1 LDKRW
6 TQVRSIPFKV
16 ANMARTVRDANL
28 ETRTARSRLPTRGKP
43 HYRILEPG
51 LHLGYRKL
59 KTGPGK
65 WIARHYEGNETYK
78 VKTIGIADDFSDADG
93 VAIISFHQAQNL
105 ARARMVSFAHNAAGK
120 TGPLTVAAAM
130 TSYLEFLETN
140 RKSAPF
146 AQYVTDAFILP
157 ELGKFEAEALSTDKL
172 RTWHAKLAKAS
183 ARIRTKEG
191 EKQRFKDDAAD
202 PERDRRRKATANRIL
217 TVLKAALNRV
227 WRDGKVASD
236 SAWRRVEPFESVD
249 AARARYLT
257 IAEARRLI
265 NASPPDFRRL
275 VQGALETGARYG
287 ELYALT
293 VTDFN
298 PDSGTIA
305 VRQSKSGKPRHIVL
319 TDDGAEFF
327 RSLTAGRAGSEFMFV
342 KEGGEAWLRSH
353 QAEPMRKATK
363 NAKITP
369 PINFHGLRHTWAS
382 HAVMNGV
389 PMLVVAK
396 NLGHSDTRMVE
407 KHYGHLA
414 PSFVADAIRKGAP
427 RFGVEIG
434 NSVIALIDGVR

>member
-1 LDKRW
+1 
-6 TQVRSIPFKV
+6 
-16 ANMARTVRDANL
+16 MARTVRDANL

-65 WIARHYEGNETYK
+65 WVARHYIGNESYE
-78 VKTIGIADDFSDADG
+78 VETIGVADDFSDADG
-93 VAIISFHQAQNL
+93 VAIISFHQAQTL
-105 ARARMVSFAHNAAGK
+105 ARTRMVGRAHTAAGK
-120 TGPLTVAAAM
+120 TGPLTVADAM
-130 TSYLEFLETN
+130 ESYLEFLETN
-140 RKSAPF
+140 RKSGPF
-146 AQYVTDAFILP
+146 AQYVTDAFVLR
-157 ELGKFEAEALSTDKL
+157 ELGKIEVEVLSTDKL

-191 EKQRFKDDAAD
+191 EKQRFKDDGDD

-217 TVLKAALNRV
+217 TVLKAALNRA

-236 SAWRRVEPFESVD
+236 RAWRRVEPFEGVD

-265 NASPPDFRRL
+265 NASSPDFRRL

-287 ELYALT
+287 ELCALT
-293 VTDFN
+293 VSDFN
-298 PDSGTIA
+298 PDSGTVAI
-305 VRQSKSGKPRHIVL
+305 RQSKSGKPRHIVL

-327 RSLTAGRAGSEFMFV
+327 RELTTGRAGNEFMFV
-342 KEGGEAWLRSH
+342 KESGGSWLRSH
-353 QAEPMRKATK
+353 QAEPMGQANK

-414 PSFVADAIRKGAP
+414 PSFVSDAIRKGAP
-427 RFGVEIG
+427 RFGVESDNKILPLAA
-434 NSVIALIDGVR
+434 VT

>member
-1 LDKRW
+1 
-6 TQVRSIPFKV
+6 
-16 ANMARTVRDANL
+16 MARTVRDANL
-28 ETRTARSRLPTRGKP
+28 ESRTARSRLPTRGKP

-65 WIARHYEGNETYK
+65 WVARHYEGNEEYT
-78 VKTIGIADDFSDADG
+78 VETIGVADDFSDPDG
-93 VAIISFHQAQNL
+93 IAIISFHQAQTL
-105 ARARMVSFAHNAAGK
+105 ARSRMVGRAHSEAGK
-120 TGPLTVAAAM
+120 TGPLTVATAM
-130 TSYLEFLETN
+130 TSYIEFLTSN

-157 ELGKFEAEALSTDKL
+157 ELGKIEIDALSTDKL

-191 EKQRFKDDAAD
+191 EKQRFKDDASD

-217 TVLKAALNRV
+217 TVLKAALNRA
-227 WRDGKVASD
+227 WRDGKTPSD

-249 AARARYLT
+249 AARVRYLT
-257 IAEARRLI
+257 IAEAQRLI

-287 ELYALT
+287 ELCVLT
-293 VTDFN
+293 VSDFN
-298 PDSGTIA
+298 PDSGTVA

-327 RSLTAGRAGSEFMFV
+327 RGITAGRAGSEFLFL
-342 KEGGEAWLRSH
+342 KADGEAWRPSH
-353 QAEPMRKATK
+353 QAEPMDQANI
-363 NAKITP
+363 NAKIDP

-427 RFGVEIG
+427 RFGVGIDS
-434 NSVIALIDGVR
+434 NISQIAQRR

>member
-1 LDKRW
+1 
-6 TQVRSIPFKV
+6 
-16 ANMARTVRDANL
+16 MARTVRDANL

-65 WIARHYEGNETYK
+65 WIARHYLGNEAYE
-78 VKTIGIADDFSDADG
+78 VETIGVADDFSDADG
-93 VAIISFHQAQNL
+93 VAIISFHQAQTL
-105 ARARMVSFAHNAAGK
+105 ARGRMVSRAHTAAGK
-120 TGPLTVAAAM
+120 TGPLTVATAM
-130 TSYLEFLETN
+130 ASYLEFLETN

-146 AQYVTDAFILP
+146 ARYVNEAFILP
-157 ELGKFEAEALSTDKL
+157 ELGKIEVESLSTDKL

-183 ARIRTKEG
+183 ARIRTKDG
-191 EKQRFKDDAAD
+191 EKQRFKDDAED

-217 TVLKAALNRV
+217 TVLKGALNRA
-227 WRDGKVASD
+227 WRDGKVVSD

-249 AARARYLT
+249 AARVHYLT
-257 IAEARRLI
+257 IAEAQRLI
-265 NASPPDFRRL
+265 NASPADFRRL

-287 ELYALT
+287 ELCALT
-293 VTDFN
+293 VSDFN

-319 TDDGAEFF
+319 TDDGTEFF
-327 RSLTAGRAGSEFMFV
+327 RVLTTGRPGSEFMFV
-342 KEGGEAWLRSH
+342 KDVGDAWLRSH
-353 QAEPMRKATK
+353 QAEPMKQANK
-363 NAKITP
+363 NAKIAP

-414 PSFVADAIRKGAP
+414 PSYVADAIRAGAP
-427 RFGVEIG
+427 RFGTLADGG
-434 NSVIALIDGVR
+434 NVKAIR

>member
-1 LDKRW
+1 
-6 TQVRSIPFKV
+6 
-16 ANMARTVRDANL
+16 MARTVRDAL
-28 ETRTARSRLPTRGKP
+28 LDSRTARSRLKARGKP
-43 HYRILEPG
+43 YWRGLEPG
-51 LHLGYRKL
+51 LHIGYRRPV
-59 KTGPGK
+59 TGAGK
-65 WIARHYEGNETYK
+65 WLARHYVGEEKYQVETLN
-78 VKTIGIADDFSDADG
+78 TADDFSDADG
-93 VAIISFHQAQNL
+93 VAILDFRQAQNL
-105 ARARMVSFAHNAAGK
+105 ARERMVARAHAAAGK
-120 TGPLTVAAAM
+120 TGPLTVADAM
-130 TSYLEFLETN
+130 ASYLEFLETN

-157 ELGKFEAEALSTDKL
+157 EFGKIEVEALSTDKL
-172 RTWHAKLAKAS
+172 RTWLAKLAKAS
-183 ARIRTKEG
+183 ARVRTKEG
-191 EKQRFKDDAAD
+191 EKQRFKDDAKD
-202 PERDRRRKATANRIL
+202 PERNRRRKATANRIL
-217 TVLKAALNRV
+217 TVLKAALNRA

-249 AARARYLT
+249 AARVRYLA

-287 ELYALT
+287 ELCALT
-293 VTDFN
+293 VSDFN
-298 PDSGTIA
+298 PDSGTVA

-319 TDDGAEFF
+319 SDDGIEFF
-327 RSLTAGRAGSEFMFV
+327 RGLSAGRAGNEFMFV
-342 KEGGEAWLRSH
+342 KESGEAWLRSH
-353 QAEPMRKATK
+353 QAEPMGQANK

-427 RFGVEIG
+427 RFGVEVG
-434 NSVIALIDGVR
+434 NNVIALIDGVR

>member
-1 LDKRW
+1 
-6 TQVRSIPFKV
+6 
-16 ANMARTVRDANL
+16 MARTVRDANL

-43 HYRILEPG
+43 HYRVLEPG

-65 WIARHYEGNETYK
+65 WIARHYIGNESYQ
-78 VKTIGIADDFSDADG
+78 VETIGVADDFSDPDG
-93 VAIISFHQAQNL
+93 IAVISFHQAQTL
-105 ARARMVSFAHNAAGK
+105 ARSRMVSRAHSAAGK
-120 TGPLTVAAAM
+120 TGPLTVDAAM
-130 TSYLEFLETN
+130 TSYLEFLTSN

-157 ELGKFEAEALSTDKL
+157 ELGTTEVEALSTDKL
-172 RTWHAKLAKAS
+172 RTWHAKLAKTS

-191 EKQRFKDDAAD
+191 EKQRFKDDADD

-217 TVLKAALNRV
+217 TVLKAALNRA
-227 WRDGKVASD
+227 WRDGKVVSD

-249 AARARYLT
+249 AARVRYLT

-265 NASPPDFRRL
+265 NASPADFRRL

-287 ELYALT
+287 ELCALT
-293 VTDFN
+293 ISDFN
-298 PDSGTIA
+298 PDSGTVAI
-305 VRQSKSGKPRHIVL
+305 RQSKSGKPRHIVL
-319 TDDGAEFF
+319 TDDGVEFF
-327 RSLTAGRAGSEFMFV
+327 RGLTAGRAGSEFMFV
-342 KEGGEAWLRSH
+342 KESGEAWLRSH
-353 QAEPMRKATK
+353 QADPMDRANL
-363 NAKITP
+363 NAQITP

-414 PSFVADAIRKGAP
+414 PSYIADAIRAGAP
-427 RFGVEIG
+427 RFGAVTTSNI
-434 NSVIALIDGVR
+434 SPIAR

>member
-1 LDKRW
+1 
-6 TQVRSIPFKV
+6 
-16 ANMARTVRDANL
+16 MARTVRDANL

-59 KTGPGK
+59 KMGPGK
-65 WIARHYEGNETYK
+65 WVARHYLGNEEYE
-78 VKTIGIADDFSDADG
+78 VETIGVADDFSDADG
-93 VAIISFHQAQNL
+93 VAIISFHQAQTN
-105 ARARMVSFAHNAAGK
+105 ARARMVGRAHTAAGK

-130 TSYLEFLETN
+130 ASYLEFLQSN

-157 ELGKFEAEALSTDKL
+157 ELGEIEVDALSTDKL

-191 EKQRFKDDAAD
+191 KKQRFKDDAND

-217 TVLKAALNRV
+217 TVLKAALNRA

-236 SAWRRVEPFESVD
+236 GAWRRVEPFEGVES
-249 AARARYLT
+249 ARARYLT
-257 IAEARRLI
+257 IAEAQRLI

-287 ELYALT
+287 ELCALT
-293 VTDFN
+293 VSDFN

-305 VRQSKSGKPRHIVL
+305 IRQSKSGKPRHIVL

-327 RSLTAGRAGSEFMFV
+327 RGLTSGRAGSEFMFV

-353 QAEPMRKATK
+353 QADPMEEANK

-427 RFGVEIG
+427 RFGVEMA
-434 NSVIALIDGVR
+434 NNVVALIDGVR

>member
-1 LDKRW
+1 
-6 TQVRSIPFKV
+6 
-16 ANMARTVRDANL
+16 MARTVRDANL

-65 WIARHYEGNETYK
+65 WVARHYIGNESYE
-78 VKTIGIADDFSDADG
+78 VETIGVADDFSDADG
-93 VAIISFHQAQNL
+93 VAITSFHQAQTL
-105 ARARMVSFAHNAAGK
+105 ARTRMVGRAHTAAGK
-120 TGPLTVAAAM
+120 TGPLTVDGAM

-146 AQYVTDAFILP
+146 AQYVTDAFVLP
-157 ELGKFEAEALSTDKL
+157 ELGKIEVEALSTDKL

-191 EKQRFKDDAAD
+191 EKQRFKDDGDD

-217 TVLKAALNRV
+217 TVLKAALNRA

-236 SAWRRVEPFESVD
+236 SAWRRVEPFEGVD
-249 AARARYLT
+249 AARVRYLT

-265 NASPPDFRRL
+265 NASSLDFRRL

-287 ELYALT
+287 ELCALT
-293 VTDFN
+293 VSDFN
-298 PDSGTIA
+298 PDSGTVA

-319 TDDGAEFF
+319 TDDGVEFF
-327 RSLTAGRAGSEFMFV
+327 RVLTTGRAGSEFMFV
-342 KEGGEAWLRSH
+342 KESGEAWLRSH
-353 QAEPMRKATK
+353 QAEPMGQANE

-414 PSFVADAIRKGAP
+414 PSFVADAIRAGAP
-427 RFGVEIG
+427 RFGIETT
-434 NSVIALIDGVR
+434 NPQIARFQRQ

>member
-1 LDKRW
+1 
-6 TQVRSIPFKV
+6 
-16 ANMARTVRDANL
+16 MARTVRDANL

-43 HYRILEPG
+43 HYRVLEPG

-65 WIARHYEGNETYK
+65 WIARHYIGNESYQ
-78 VKTIGIADDFSDADG
+78 VETIGVADDFSDPDG
-93 VAIISFHQAQNL
+93 IAVISFHQAQTL
-105 ARARMVSFAHNAAGK
+105 ARSRMVSRAHSAAGK
-120 TGPLTVAAAM
+120 TGPLTVDVAM
-130 TSYLEFLETN
+130 TSYLEFLTSN

-157 ELGKFEAEALSTDKL
+157 ELGTIEVEALSTDKL
-172 RTWHAKLAKAS
+172 RTWHAKLAKTS

-191 EKQRFKDDAAD
+191 EKQRFKDDAGD

-217 TVLKAALNRV
+217 TVLKAALNRA
-227 WRDGKVASD
+227 WRDGKVVSD

-249 AARARYLT
+249 AARVRYLT
-257 IAEARRLI
+257 IAEAKRII

-275 VQGALETGARYG
+275 VRGALETGARYG
-287 ELYALT
+287 ELCALT
-293 VTDFN
+293 ISDFN

-305 VRQSKSGKPRHIVL
+305 IRQSKFGKPRHIIL
-319 TDDGAEFF
+319 TEDGAEFF
-327 RSLTAGRAGSEFMFV
+327 SGVTAGRAGSEFMFV
-342 KEGGEAWLRSH
+342 KESGEAWLRSH
-353 QAEPMRKATK
+353 QAEPMDQANI
-363 NAKITP
+363 NAKIDP
-369 PINFHGLRHTWAS
+369 SINFHGLRHTWAS

-414 PSFVADAIRKGAP
+414 PSFIADAIRAGAP
-427 RFGVEIG
+427 RFGAG
-434 NSVIALIDGVR
+434 IASNITAVNR

>member
-1 LDKRW
+1 
-6 TQVRSIPFKV
+6 
-16 ANMARTVRDANL
+16 MARTVRDANL
-28 ETRTARSRLPTRGKP
+28 ETRTARSRLTTRGKP

-65 WIARHYEGNETYK
+65 WIARHYLGNEVYE
-78 VKTIGIADDFSDADG
+78 VETIGVADDFSDADG
-93 VAIISFHQAQNL
+93 VAIISFHQAQTS
-105 ARARMVSFAHNAAGK
+105 ARGRMVSRAHAAAGR
-120 TGPLTVAAAM
+120 TGPLTVATAM

-146 AQYVTDAFILP
+146 AKYVNEAFILP
-157 ELGKFEAEALSTDKL
+157 ELGKIEVEALSTDKL

-183 ARIRTKEG
+183 ARIRTKDG
-191 EKQRFKDDAAD
+191 EKQRFKDDADD

-217 TVLKAALNRV
+217 TVLKAALNRA
-227 WRDGKVASD
+227 WRDGKVVSD

-249 AARARYLT
+249 AARVHYLT
-257 IAEARRLI
+257 IAEAQRLI
-265 NASPPDFRRL
+265 NASPTDFRRL

-287 ELYALT
+287 ELCALT
-293 VTDFN
+293 VSDFN

-327 RSLTAGRAGSEFMFV
+327 RTLTAGRPGSEFMFV
-342 KEGGEAWLRSH
+342 KDGGDAWLRSH
-353 QAEPMRKATK
+353 QAEPMKQANK
-363 NAKITP
+363 SAKIAP

-414 PSFVADAIRKGAP
+414 PSYVADAIRAGAP
-427 RFGVEIG
+427 RFG
-434 NSVIALIDGVR
+434 IAAADKVKAIR